1 MKNIKKNA
9 LKIVVLIALCAP
21 AAFADGDMPGG
32 GLAGDGGV
40 INGDDVITTTT
51 TGDNSAGDAQTSG
64 TSDINSVLS
73 AIYEYVNQL
82 I

>member
-32 GLAGDGGV
+32 GLVDEGNGPNSGEVV
-40 INGDDVITTTT
+40 IAQVSDASVTGSDVSSFM
-51 TGDNSAGDAQTSG
+51 SA
-64 TSDINSVLS
+64 V
-73 AIYEYVNQL
+73 YEYLNL
-82 I
+82 MF